1 MGIADYT
8 GVHWNKISLTLQPR
22 YINIATD
29 VYLSGSGIRK
39 DRGEIYK
46 ASEFIKRNNI

>member
-1 MGIADYT
+1 MEIVDYT
-8 GVHWNKISLTLQPR
+8 SGRWNKISLTLHPR

-39 DRGEIYK
+39 DRGEIYA
-46 ASEFIKRNNI
+46 ASEFIKRN